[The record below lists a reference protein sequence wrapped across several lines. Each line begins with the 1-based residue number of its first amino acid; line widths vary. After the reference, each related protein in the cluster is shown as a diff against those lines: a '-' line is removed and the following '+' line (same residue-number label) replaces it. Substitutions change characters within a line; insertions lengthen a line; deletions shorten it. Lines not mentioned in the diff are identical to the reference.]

1 MSNAG
6 SCLTDEQYEH
16 LINYAQQRLSKPN
29 GLRNYLIICLLG
41 EAGLRV
47 SEVCSLIWGDVTMFG
62 TVAEAI
68 NIRAEAA
75 KGHRKRRIP
84 TSRRLY
90 HALDD
95 WHIHCKVEP
104 GDEER
109 LLFRGQGTTGCWI
122 TPEAKAKGLP
132 ITPRTVQKML
142 NLYGMVAINTHIH
155 PHMLRHTLATR
166 LLRVSD
172 VRVVQS
178 ILGHANIQT
187 TQIYTHPNTADQ
199 KLAIDKL
206 GLGGTK

>member
-1 MSNAG
+1 MNTRK
-6 SCLTDEQYEH
+6 CLSDDDYEK
-16 LINYAQQRLSKPN
+16 LINYAQQRMSKPN

-47 SEVCSLIWGDVTMFG
+47 SEVCSIRWGDVTLFG
-62 TVAEAI
+62 QVIKTL

-75 KGHRKRRIP
+75 KNHRKRSIP
-84 TSRRLY
+84 MSNRLY
-90 HALDD
+90 HAIDD
-95 WHIHCKVEP
+95 WYLRNKIEP
-104 GDEER
+104 ANEDR
-109 LLFRGQGTTGCWI
+109 LIFRGYGATW
-122 TPEAKAKGLP
+122 LS
-132 ITPRTVQKML
+132 ITPRAIQKML
-142 NLYGMVAINTHIH
+142 DLYGMISIGQHIH

-178 ILGHANIQT
+178 ILGHAHIGT

-206 GLGGTK
+206 GKVGPM